1 MSIPN
6 YHRSLFPRYA
16 QVAADL
22 RRRIEAGE
30 WRFGDRLPPLEAFED
45 DFGVARVTIRQA
57 MEILEKEGL
66 VRRVQGKGTFVLKKT
81 DDKRWLVM
89 DLHLDGLMRFA
100 FTVTSRLTA
109 EPAEAGLPPLR
120 QDEGT
125 PAPAYVKIENMQ
137 FRDTLPFAVSRLW
150 VASDLFEAAPD
161 RFRKETVIVVVYS
174 LLGERIA
181 RARQTFTV
189 DSASNH
195 IAKLLKVGIGFPT
208 AESRI
213 MIVDDAGRLAYLGLS
228 SIRGDC
234 VHFEAD
240 LTRGRQ
246 VRERQPDG
254 GKDGSGKDG

>member
-6 YHRSLFPRYA
+6 YQRSLFPRYA

-30 WRFGDRLPPLEAFED
+30 WRFSDRLPPLEVFEKQ
-45 DFGVARVTIRQA
+45 FGVARVTIRQA

-66 VRRVQGKGTFVLKKT
+66 LRRVQGKGTFVLHKT

-100 FTVTSRLTA
+100 FSVTSRLTA
-109 EPAEAGLPPLR
+109 EPAEAKLPPLR
-120 QDEGT
+120 PNDGE
-125 PAPAYVKIENMQ
+125 PAPAYVKLEDIQ

-150 VASDLFEAAPD
+150 VDSELYAAAPE
-161 RFRKETVIVVVYS
+161 RFRNEMVIVVVCS
-174 LLGERIA
+174 LIGERIA
-181 RARQTFTV
+181 HARQTFTI

-213 MIVDDAGRLAYLGLS
+213 TIIDDTGRLAYLGLS
-228 SIRGDC
+228 SIRSDC
-234 VHFEAD
+234 VQFEAD

-246 VRERQPDG
+246 VRDCQPDTG
-254 GKDGSGKDG
+254 QNG

>member
-1 MSIPN
+1 MTAPN
-6 YHRSLFPRYA
+6 YRRSFFPRYA

-30 WRFGDRLPPLEAFED
+30 WRYGDRLPPLEVFEAQFD
-45 DFGVARVTIRQA
+45 VARVTVRQA

-66 VRRVQGKGTFVLKKT
+66 VRRVQGKGTFVLHKAN
-81 DDKRWLVM
+81 DKRWLVM

-109 EPAEAGLPPLR
+109 EPAEGELPPLR
-120 QDEGT
+120 PDEGR
-125 PAPAYVKIENMQ
+125 PAPAYVKLENIQ
-137 FRDTLPFAVSRLW
+137 FRDVLPFAVSRLW
-150 VASDLFEAAPD
+150 VASELYAAAPE
-161 RFRKETVIVVVYS
+161 RFRTETVIVVVYS
-174 LLGERIA
+174 LLGERITQ
-181 RARQTFTV
+181 ARQTFSI

-213 MIVDDAGRLAYLGLS
+213 TIVDDAGRLAYLGLS

-234 VHFEAD
+234 VQFEAD

-246 VRERQPDG
+246 VRQQQPAADRNG
-254 GKDGSGKDG
+254 